1 MTNSELWQSVLAQ
14 IQFSIS
20 RTNFITWFKNTEIT
34 SKENGEVVILV
45 ENSFAKEWLCN
56 KYYSIILK
64 ILRELDPDIKSIN
77 FLINPQK
84 SSTAETINFIKKDK
98 DIDSFIIPS
107 FELTINKETNLNS
120 RYNFEN
126 FIVGG
131 FNQLAQAAAWAV
143 SENPGLIYNPLFIY
157 SNVGLG
163 KTHLIQATGNRI
175 AKVFPQKK
183 VKYIP
188 CESFV
193 SGVVDGIR
201 NQKID
206 VFKKEFKNV
215 DVLIMDDIQFFTGKD
230 KSQEEFF
237 HIFNLLYQSQKQI
250 IISSDQAP
258 NTIPGI
264 EERLRSRFSGGMI
277 TDIGIPDTETKIAI
291 LKTKANEKNIP
302 LKNDVLDYIS
312 SNIKTNIRE
321 LEGILNKL
329 VFFKNFYNKTPDIN
343 DVKKLF
349 ENLINPPRKKINF
362 KEVLQVIS
370 KFYDLKID
378 DLLSDSR
385 RKEIVKPRQM
395 AMYILREELKESFPT
410 IGRRFKGKDHTTVI
424 YSWNKV
430 NKEIKQDNDLLSELN
445 SIKQRLYNSVD

>member
-20 RTNFITWFKNTEIT
+20 RTNFATWFKNTEII
-34 SKENGEVVILV
+34 SKENGEVIILV
-45 ENSFAKEWLCN
+45 ENSFAKEWLYN

-64 ILRELDPDIKSIN
+64 ILRELDSDIKSIN

-84 SSTAETINFIKKDK
+84 SSATETINFRKEDK
-98 DIDSFIIPS
+98 DIDSSIIPS
-107 FELTINKETNLNS
+107 LELTINKETNLNS

-126 FIVGG
+126 FIVGR

-143 SENPGLIYNPLFIY
+143 SENPGLNYNPLFIY

-175 AKVFPQKK
+175 RKIFPQKK

-193 SGVVDGIR
+193 SGVVDGIK

-206 VFKKEFKNV
+206 VFKKEFNNI

-258 NTIPGI
+258 NAIPGI

-291 LKTKANEKNIP
+291 LKIKANEKNIS
-302 LKNDVLDYIS
+302 LKNDVLEYIS

-343 DVKKLF
+343 DIKKLL

-362 KEVLQVIS
+362 KEILQIIS
-370 KFYDLKID
+370 QFYDLKID

-385 RKEIVKPRQM
+385 RKEIVKPRQI
-395 AMYILREELKESFPT
+395 AMYLLREESKESFPT

-424 YSWNKV
+424 HSWNKI
-430 NKEIKQDNDLLSELN
+430 NKEIKQNNDLLNELN
-445 SIKQRLYNSVD
+445 LIKQRLYNSVN